1 MGCQANGPGRAG
13 GGWPMAAAHPGAGLR
28 SCAGLC
34 GKRRA
39 AAAWRLRSGGG
50 AVGRGAAGGRMGTQG
65 SPVKSYDYLLKFL
78 LVGDSDVGKGEILES
93 LQDGAAESPYAYSN
107 GRPGLTVGARGGSGL
122 ARAAFARVAAVPSG
136 PVPEICR
143 KVGAGRGDGARLNG
157 PCSRYRSM
165 GRVLIALPLS
175 KRSETPHPVR
185 GENTSAA

>member
-1 MGCQANGPGRAG
+1 
-13 GGWPMAAAHPGAGLR
+13 
-28 SCAGLC
+28 
-34 GKRRA
+34 
-39 AAAWRLRSGGG
+39 
-50 AVGRGAAGGRMGTQG
+50 MGTQG

-122 ARAAFARVAAVPSG
+122 ARAASARVPAVPSG

-143 KVGAGRGDGARLNG
+143 RVGAGRGDGGRLVRGLSGKSLESPGAWNG
-157 PCSRYRSM
+157 PCSRYRSL
-165 GRVLIALPLS
+165 GRVLTALPLS

-185 GENTSAA
+185 GENTSAAM